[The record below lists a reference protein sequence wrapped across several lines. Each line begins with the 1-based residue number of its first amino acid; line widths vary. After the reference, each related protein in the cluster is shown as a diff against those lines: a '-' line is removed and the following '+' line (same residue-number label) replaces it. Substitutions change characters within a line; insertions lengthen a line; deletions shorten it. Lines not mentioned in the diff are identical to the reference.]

1 MGRDRLRE
9 WDSAGAPTAMGIFL
23 PPRRT
28 NPGARFRP
36 LSQGPAANPP
46 ERPAVTVPPA
56 ATSLPPTLTGL
67 LDRAVATTG
76 DAPFL
81 GVRSSSTREVSL
93 TMAEF
98 GRAVANAAARLA
110 AAVGP
115 RERVLVQGAPGPG
128 FAAALFA
135 AGRADVVLVP
145 LDVRMT
151 ADTIDRIATLTSPSA
166 ILLGTGSTLEPVT
179 LPRLASLPVI
189 DLDDLANPAPAAAV
203 AGLAKRTPADPG
215 QPIEILCTSGST
227 GNPKGV
233 TVTQSMLLASTLR
246 CLATIPAGHNRF
258 VSILPLSHIMEQV
271 AGLIYAVAAEAE
283 TEYITTLRPDVIA
296 ASIKGHRA
304 TALVVVPQVLELL
317 FGAIRREADRSGSGA
332 TFRRALKVAPYL
344 PVSLRRRLFKK
355 VHAALGGELRLV
367 LCSAAYLSPALQRSW
382 EAMGIAVIQGYGST
396 EAGLVATNYRGRAPV
411 DRVGWSE
418 PPLEL
423 RLDPDGEVVVRGPSV
438 FEGYWQ
444 DPVSTAAAFTA
455 DGWYRT
461 GDYGELD
468 ASGSL
473 RLIGRTRSL
482 IPLPNGMNVHPEDVE
497 AALVAEG
504 IVEPVV
510 YDAGNGRI
518 ALAYRPEAA
527 FADPVDDE
535 AGAVALAVRAANGK
549 LAQHQRVAQQ
559 APFPEPDFPRTHTR
573 KVQRSIVAA
582 RMMEIRPAA

>member
-1 MGRDRLRE
+1 MTPPPV
-9 WDSAGAPTAMGIFL
+9 ATTL
-23 PPRRT
+23 PR
-28 NPGARFRP
+28 
-36 LSQGPAANPP
+36 
-46 ERPAVTVPPA
+46 
-56 ATSLPPTLTGL
+56 TLTGL
-67 LDRAVATTG
+67 LEGAVATAG

-81 GVRSSSTREVSL
+81 GVRTSSTREISL

-98 GRAVANAAARLA
+98 GLAVSNAAARLA
-110 AAVGP
+110 AAVAP
-115 RERVLVQGAPGPG
+115 RERVLVQGAPGTG

-135 AGRADVVLVP
+135 AGRADVILVP

-151 ADTIDRIATLTSPSA
+151 ADTIDRIAALTQPSA
-166 ILLGTGSTLEPVT
+166 ILLGTGSTLEPIT
-179 LPRLASLPVI
+179 LPRLAALPVI
-189 DLDDLANPAPAAAV
+189 DLDDLANPAPPDAV
-203 AGLAKRTPADPG
+203 AALAAREPADPAL
-215 QPIEILCTSGST
+215 PIEILCTSGST

-233 TVTQSMLLASTLR
+233 TVTQSMLLASTVR
-246 CLATIPAGHNRF
+246 CLATIPAGGNRF

-332 TFRRALKVAPYL
+332 TFRRALKIAPYL
-344 PVSLRRRLFKK
+344 PVPLRRRLFKK

-367 LCSAAYLSPALQRSW
+367 LCSAAQLSPALQRSW
-382 EAMGIAVIQGYGST
+382 EALGVEVIQGYGST
-396 EAGLVATNYRGRAPV
+396 EAGLVATNFHGRAPL
-411 DRVGWSE
+411 DRVGWTL
-418 PPLEL
+418 PPMEL
-423 RLDPDGEVVVRGPSV
+423 RVEADGEVVVRGPSV

-444 DPVSTAAAFTA
+444 DPDSTAAAFTA

-461 GDYGELD
+461 GDYGEVD
-468 ASGSL
+468 AAGCL

-482 IPLPNGMNVHPEDVE
+482 IALPNGMNVHPEDVE

-510 YDAGNGRI
+510 YDAGAGRI
-518 ALAYRPEAA
+518 ALAYRAESA
-527 FADPVDDE
+527 FADPVADE
-535 AGAVALAVRAANGK
+535 AGAVAVAVRTANRK
-549 LAQHQRVAQQ
+549 LAAHQRVLEQ

-573 KVQRSIVAA
+573 KVQRSAVAA
-582 RMMEIRPAA
+582 RMSEARPAA